1 MSERQNTRVLL
12 AERPVNRAPVESDFW
27 IERVAVPKP
36 AEGEVLIRNLFLSLD
51 PYMRGRMSAAKSY
64 AEPVAI
70 GGVMAGEAV
79 GRVVSS
85 RHPGCQPGDLVLA
98 HTGWQEYAAV
108 PGERVTKVDPDLA
121 QPSHYLGV
129 LGMPG
134 MTAYCALL
142 YLGEPQPGQTVLVS
156 AASGAVGQ
164 VVGQIAKIRGCRVVG
179 VAGSDEKVAYV
190 RDELGFDA
198 ALNYKKPDGSPKDF
212 EALSQEIAA
221 LCPDGINIYFDNV
234 GGLVHDAALANIAQ
248 FGRIIVCG
256 TISVYNELEKQ
267 DIGRRW
273 MRQLL
278 VKRARMEGFL
288 VFDHAHRTEE
298 FRQTMAAW
306 LREGR
311 IVFREDVAEGI
322 EAAPRAFIGM
332 LSGANRGKQLV
343 RTGQE

>member
-12 AERPVNRAPVESDFW
+12 AERPVNRAPVESDFR
-27 IERVAVPKP
+27 IERVPVPEP
-36 AEGEVLIRNLFLSLD
+36 GEGEVLIRNLFLSLD

-79 GRVVSS
+79 GRVVAS

-108 PGERVTKVDPDLA
+108 PGDRVTKVNGDLA
-121 QPSHYLGV
+121 PPSHYLGV

-164 VVGQIAKIRGCRVVG
+164 VVGQIARIRGCRVVG

-198 ALNYKKPDGSPKDF
+198 AVNYKKPDGSPKEF
-212 EALSQEIAA
+212 ETLSEELAA
-221 LCPDGINIYFDNV
+221 LCPNGINIYFDNV

-248 FGRIIVCG
+248 FGRVIICG

-267 DIGRRW
+267 DMGRRW
-273 MRQLL
+273 MRQFL

-343 RTGQE
+343 RIGQE

>member
-12 AERPVNRAPVESDFW
+12 AERPVNRAPVESDFR
-27 IERVAVPKP
+27 IERVDMPEP
-36 AEGEVLIRNLFLSLD
+36 ADGEVLIRNLFLSLD

-79 GRVVSS
+79 GRVVASK
-85 RHPGCQPGDLVLA
+85 HPGCQPGDLVLA

-108 PGERVTKVDPDLA
+108 PGDRVTKVNGDLA
-121 QPSHYLGV
+121 PPSHYLGV

-164 VVGQIAKIRGCRVVG
+164 VVGQIAKIRGCRVIG
-179 VAGSDEKVAYV
+179 VAGSDEKVDYA
-190 RDELGFDA
+190 RGELGFDA
-198 ALNYKKPDGSPKDF
+198 AVNYKRPDGAPKDF
-212 EALSQEIAA
+212 ETLSGEFAA
-221 LCPDGINIYFDNV
+221 LCPNGINIFFDNV

-248 FGRIIVCG
+248 FARIIICG
-256 TISVYNELEKQ
+256 TISVYNELEKE

-311 IVFREDVAEGI
+311 VVFREDVAEGI
-322 EAAPRAFIGM
+322 ETAPRAFIGM

-343 RTGQE
+343 RIGQE

>member
-1 MSERQNTRVLL
+1 
-12 AERPVNRAPVESDFW
+12 
-27 IERVAVPKP
+27 
-36 AEGEVLIRNLFLSLD
+36 
-51 PYMRGRMSAAKSY
+51 
-64 AEPVAI
+64 
-70 GGVMAGEAV
+70 MA
-79 GRVVSS
+79 S

-108 PGERVTKVDPDLA
+108 PGERVTKVDPNLA
-121 QPSHYLGV
+121 PPSHYLGV

-179 VAGSDEKVAYV
+179 VAGSDEKVDYV
-190 RDELGFDA
+190 RGELGFDA
-198 ALNYKKPDGSPKDF
+198 AVNYKGPDGAPKSF
-212 EALSQEIAA
+212 EALSEELAT
-221 LCPDGINIYFDNV
+221 LCPNGINIFFDNV

-248 FGRIIVCG
+248 FARIIICG
-256 TISVYNELEKQ
+256 TISVYNELEKE

-311 IVFREDVAEGI
+311 VVFREDVAEGI

-332 LSGANRGKQLV
+332 LSGVNRGKQLV
-343 RTGQE
+343 RIGQE

>member
-1 MSERQNTRVLL
+1 MSDRNNTRILL
-12 AERPVNRAPVESDFW
+12 AERPVNRAPVESDFRV
-27 IERVAVPKP
+27 ERVPVTDPG
-36 AEGEVLIRNLFLSLD
+36 EGEVLIQNRFLSLD
-51 PYMRGRMSAAKSY
+51 PYMRGRMSAMKSY

-79 GRVVSS
+79 GRVVAS
-85 RHPGCQPGDLVLA
+85 RHPGCKEGDLVLA
-98 HTGWQEYAAV
+98 HTGWQEYGVV
-108 PGERVTKVDPDLA
+108 PGDRVTKVDPDLA
-121 QPSHYLGV
+121 PASYYLGV

-179 VAGSDEKVAYV
+179 VAGSDDKIAYV
-190 RDELGFDA
+190 KNELGFDA
-198 ALNYKKPDGSPKDF
+198 AVNYKAANGTNKSLDV
-212 EALSQEIAA
+212 LSGEVAA
-221 LCPDGINIYFDNV
+221 LCPDGVNIFFDNV
-234 GGLVHDAALANIAQ
+234 GGLVHDAAMRNIAQ
-248 FGRIIVCG
+248 HGRIIICG
-256 TISVYNELEKQ
+256 TISVYNELEKP
-267 DIGRRW
+267 DIGLRW

-298 FRQTMAAW
+298 FRHTMASW

-311 IVFREDVAEGI
+311 VTFKEDIADGI
-322 EAAPRAFIGM
+322 EAAPRAFIG
-332 LSGANRGKQLV
+332 LLAGANRGKQLV
-343 RTGQE
+343 RLSTD